1 MEECKMREE
10 IKDSRSMRIGY
21 IDKQLNGKATIYDKN
36 YRRLG
41 EIKPEGS
48 YLVAYD
54 SSYRRMAKW
63 NERDDT
69 TYDAMNRRIGKGNL
83 LIDLYF
89 NNN

>member
-1 MEECKMREE
+1 MREE
-10 IKDSRSMRIGY
+10 IKDSRRMRIGY
-21 IDKQLNGKATIYDKN
+21 IDKQLNGRITVYDKMN
-36 YRRLG
+36 RRLG

-54 SSYRRMAKW
+54 SMNRRMAKW

-69 TYDAMNRRIGKGNL
+69 TYDTMNRRMGKGNL

-89 NNN
+89 KE